1 MEVGAR
7 LNSSKQ
13 DKNVLNGDGTKMAN
27 FFIISIVY
35 SQLEQFTV
43 DVAILGYGWDENII
57 YCNAINKKNTNFH

>member
-1 MEVGAR
+1 ME
-7 LNSSKQ
+7 
-13 DKNVLNGDGTKMAN
+13 MAPKWLI